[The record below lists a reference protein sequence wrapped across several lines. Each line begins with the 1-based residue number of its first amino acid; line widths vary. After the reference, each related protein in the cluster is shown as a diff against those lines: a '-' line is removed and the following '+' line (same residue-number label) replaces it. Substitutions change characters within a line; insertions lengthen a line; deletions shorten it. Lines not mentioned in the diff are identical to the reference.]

1 MYHLFLMDINQ
12 LNHRERDLSKFHLHQ
27 SNINHLKE
35 KASLLSKSCKIL
47 TFIMGFMNKII
58 SPLLCNNEQ
67 KTHTCKYMRL
77 LAVNRLFNEI
87 SFNCLRSKALFNDR
101 KQYP

>member
-1 MYHLFLMDINQ
+1 MENKDMYHLSLMDTNQ
-12 LNHRERDLSKFHLHQ
+12 LNLKERDQNKFLFHQ

-47 TFIMGFMNKII
+47 TFIMGFMNKNI

-77 LAVNRLFNEI
+77 LAVNRLFND
-87 SFNCLRSKALFNDR
+87 LTV
-101 KQYP
+101 